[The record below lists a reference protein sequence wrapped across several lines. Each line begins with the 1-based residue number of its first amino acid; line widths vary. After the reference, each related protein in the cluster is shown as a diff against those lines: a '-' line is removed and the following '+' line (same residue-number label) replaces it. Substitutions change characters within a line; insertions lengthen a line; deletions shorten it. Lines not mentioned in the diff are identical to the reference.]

1 MLSRWPLPLALVAL
15 MVVPA
20 SAADQ
25 TVTAQPSS
33 QWSPDDVTLD
43 MGDTVTW
50 NNAGGVHN
58 VEFNDGSYTQ
68 PAQPDSSNWT
78 AQRTFDTPGI
88 FRYHCGFHGSSMS
101 GVVRVRDA
109 TGQVP
114 EPVEVEPGLRVSA
127 RDEQGLKRLVEGS
140 GLRARAG
147 CVNGCDATFKLSLAP
162 KPAKR
167 FGFARRRKTIGSE
180 SAPLPAKR
188 VPIAIELTQKAKNRL
203 ADAERPFKVRLD
215 VTATKDTRERA
226 RETIKI
232 VP

>member
-1 MLSRWPLPLALVAL
+1 

-33 QWSPDDVTLD
+33 QWSPGDVTLD
-43 MGDTVTW
+43 LGDTVTW

-114 EPVEVEPGLRVSA
+114 EPVEVSPGLTVNA
-127 RDEQGLKRLVEGS
+127 RDEQVLARLVEGR
-140 GLRARAG
+140 GLR
-147 CVNGCDATFKLSLAP
+147 
-162 KPAKR
+162 
-167 FGFARRRKTIGSE
+167 
-180 SAPLPAKR
+180 
-188 VPIAIELTQKAKNRL
+188 
-203 ADAERPFKVRLD
+203 VR
-215 VTATKDTRERA
+215 
-226 RETIKI
+226 
-232 VP
+232 